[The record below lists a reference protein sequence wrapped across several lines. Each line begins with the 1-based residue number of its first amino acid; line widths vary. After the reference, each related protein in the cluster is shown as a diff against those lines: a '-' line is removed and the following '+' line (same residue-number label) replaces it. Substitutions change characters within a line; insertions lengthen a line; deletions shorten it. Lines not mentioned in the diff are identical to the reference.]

1 MASVT
6 VEGLEKRFGSAFALA
21 PTDISI
27 ADGEFVVIVG
37 PSGCGKSTLLR
48 LIAGLENETS
58 GRVIIG
64 GRDVTDAPP
73 AKRSVAMV
81 FQSYALYPHLTVA
94 GNIGYPLRIAGQPK
108 AVIAARVGEIAATL
122 DLTDLLDRRPA
133 ELSGGQRQRVSIA
146 RAIIREPGVLL
157 LDEPLSNLD
166 AELRVRMRHEFARLH
181 DRLKTTMIYVTH
193 DQLEAMTLANRIV
206 VMNGGHV
213 QQIGAPIDLYDA
225 PANLAVARAIG
236 SPSMNLVPGVLA
248 DDSGTVLLVD
258 GTAVATTARGEPGAT
273 VTLGIRPEHLV
284 ADDDGVFAGTVE
296 LFERLGP
303 LSFAH
308 LGARGAVGTIVA
320 QLPGDRRV
328 TLGETLRFAAPP
340 SRVHVFAADGSA
352 LHAAA

>member
-6 VEGLEKRFGSAFALA
+6 VEGLEKRFGSAVALA

-48 LIAGLENETS
+48 LIAGLETETG
-58 GRVIIG
+58 GRVTIG

-73 AKRSVAMV
+73 AERGVAMV

-94 GNIGYPLRIAGQPK
+94 GNIGYPLRIAGRPK
-108 AVIAARVGEIAATL
+108 AAIAARVAEIAATL
-122 DLTDLLDRRPA
+122 DLTDLLGRRPA

-206 VMNGGHV
+206 VMHGGQV
-213 QQIGAPIDLYDA
+213 QQVGAPIDLYDA

-236 SPSMNLVPGVLA
+236 SPSMNLIPGVLA
-248 DDSGTVLLVD
+248 EDGSTVRLQD
-258 GTAVATTARGEPGAT
+258 GPAVATAVRGQPGAA
-273 VTLGIRPEHLV
+273 VTLGVRPEHLV
-284 ADDDGVFAGTVE
+284 ASDDGVFAGAVE

-320 QLPGDRRV
+320 QLPGDGRV

-340 SRVHVFAADGSA
+340 GRVHVFAADGSA